1 MIRAALLAIF
11 CLTPAMAGAEGTL
24 VASRSI
30 PVKSVIGPGDVRHGA
45 LDVPGAL
52 SDPNQA
58 IGREARVTLYAGRP
72 IRSGDLRNPAV
83 VERNDLVRLSYVA
96 GPLWIVTEA
105 RALGRGSKG
114 ERIQVMNL
122 DTRAVITGRIEGP
135 GEVTVHR

>member
-1 MIRAALLAIF
+1 MIRALLFAF
-11 CLTPAMAGAEGTL
+11 ACLAPLSTAAEGTL
-24 VASRSI
+24 VAARSI
-30 PVKSVIGPGDVRHGA
+30 PVKSVIGPSDVRHGA

-52 SDPNQA
+52 SDPDQA

-72 IRSGDLRNPAV
+72 IRSGDLQNPAV

-105 RALGRGSKG
+105 RALGRGSTG

-122 DTRAVITGRIEGP
+122 DTRAVITGRIAGP
-135 GEVTVHR
+135 GEVTVSR